1 MLPRAHGSGL
11 FTRGQTQVMS
21 VATLGTDSDEQSIDS
36 IGLDEPKRYIHHY
49 NFPPFSVG
57 EARQLRGTSRRDI
70 GHGALAERAL
80 VAVLPERAGIPVRDP
95 RRVRHA
101 QLQRL
106 DVDGLHLRQHA
117 WRCSTRAC
125 RSRRRLAAWR
135 WAWSPRTARPR
146 ASTRS

>member
-21 VATLGTDSDEQSIDS
+21 VATLGTESDEQSIDS

-57 EARQLRGTSRRDI
+57 EARPLRGVSRRDI

-80 VAVLPERAGIPVRDP
+80 VAVLPEREGVPVRHS
-95 RRVRHA
+95 RRVGHA
-101 QLQRL
+101 QLERL
-106 DVDGLHLRQHA
+106 DARWPRPA
-117 WRCSTRAC
+117 AARWRCSTRAC
-125 RSRRRLAAWR
+125 RSRRRSAAWP
-135 WAWSPRTARPR
+135 WA
-146 ASTRS
+146 